1 MKVAEPGQPHV
12 VAERVCRCTEP
23 LLHTRAKG
31 KWACERYCE
40 RCGLLAR
47 IAFRR

>member
-1 MKVAEPGQPHV
+1 MKL
-12 VAERVCRCTEP
+12 AERVCRCTQP
-23 LLHTRAKG
+23 LLETRAIG
-31 KWACERYCE
+31 KWASERFCE

>member
-1 MKVAEPGQPHV
+1 MKLAEPRHEPV
-12 VAERVCRCTEP
+12 RAERVCRCAEP
-23 LLHTRAKG
+23 ELQTRANG

-47 IAFRR
+47 LAFRR